1 MQISLWDPTSSS
13 FIYIYNGSGIAGSNG
28 QSAKSITPEI
38 WMLAETLKLFSS
50 KVKTHDAR
58 WPAWRVHDHWPPW
71 SCEDN
76 IRKRPCPGW
85 LPDSHQKPGTVKNPG
100 DNFTLQRQV
109 RDTSLQKKKKKKD
122 RARFSE
128 QLLTM
133 SLLWISR
140 TVCHTKEKKNA
151 FLQWGQP
158 GREKRNCGTL
168 AWNWI

>member
-58 WPAWRVHDHWPPW
+58 WPAWRSMTTDPHGAVRTISERGPALADF
-71 SCEDN
+71 
-76 IRKRPCPGW
+76 R
-85 LPDSHQKPGTVKNPG
+85 TATKNLALWR
-100 DNFTLQRQV
+100 TQV
-109 RDTSLQKKKKKKD
+109 TILLFKGRSETHLCKKKKD